1 MLAGSPVMNIYQSF
15 KKNLSSILWLS
26 DPLGSGVGGKESS
39 RPQTRAKDYGP
50 K

>member
-15 KKNLSSILWLS
+15 KKSFFRLSE
-26 DPLGSGVGGKESS
+26 PRGSGVGGKESS
-39 RPQTRAKDYGP
+39 HLETGVKDHGS